1 MNRTVESALEQV
13 RAICLVLPETSERPS
28 HGSPSF
34 FAARRNFVSFLD
46 DHHGDGRLA
55 IWCAAP
61 EGMQQV
67 LVEAGPERFFV
78 PPYVGFRGWV
88 GLRLDRSPDWEEVA
102 DVIRKA
108 YRTVANARLRQA
120 AGMDSL

>member
-1 MNRTVESALEQV
+1 MV
-13 RAICLVLPETSERPS
+13 RGICLGLPEATERPS

-34 FAARRNFVSFLD
+34 FAAGRNFVSFLD

-61 EGMQQV
+61 EGMQTA
-67 LVEAGPERFFV
+67 LVEAAPDRFFV

-102 DVIRKA
+102 DVIRSA
-108 YRTVANARLRQA
+108 YRVVATRRLREA
-120 AGMDSL
+120 AGLDTL